1 MLLVSLEITRPMP
14 GPELI
19 AAAKQTIVHSVW
31 RWIFHLGAL
40 GFIPLGLLDSSLV
53 PVPGS
58 MDVLTIVLASRTDQ
72 WEWRFYYVVL
82 ATFGSVLGAYL
93 TYRLARKGGEKTLE
107 ERISRQRLRQ
117 VRELFQKWGFAAI
130 ALPALLPPPIP
141 LVPFVL
147 VAGAMKYS
155 VKRFLA
161 AMALGRL
168 LRYTILVILAAFYG
182 REILRFFTSHKFW
195 MAGGVVC
202 VAVAAWTAYLLFR
215 KTKTTKGRSAS
226 ARA

>member
-1 MLLVSLEITRPMP
+1 MLAVAKSGNPMH
-14 GPELI
+14 GSELI
-19 AAAKQTIVHSVW
+19 AAAATRQTVAHSVW

-58 MDVLTIVLASRTDQ
+58 MDVLTILLASRTDK
-72 WEWRFYYVVL
+72 WEWRIYYAAL
-82 ATFGSVLGAYL
+82 ATFGSVLGAYF
-93 TYRLARKGGEKTLE
+93 TYRLGKKGGEKALE
-107 ERISRQRLRQ
+107 ERIPRKRLRK
-117 VRELFQKWGFAAI
+117 VRIIFEKWGFSAI

-155 VKRFLA
+155 AKKFIAALAVGRF
-161 AMALGRL
+161 
-168 LRYTILVILAAFYG
+168 LRYTILIILAAFYG
-182 REILRFFTSHKFW
+182 RQILDFFTAHKFW

-202 VAVAAWTAYLLFR
+202 VAVAAVTAFFLF
-215 KTKTTKGRSAS
+215 KKDKKSKSAS
-226 ARA
+226 AVA